1 MGTVFAKPL
10 YCSGITTFSE
20 LFVNE
25 YGKRTGFI
33 SALLNSIG
41 ILLAVVAQ
49 IISGVA
55 LITAVTSFTT
65 MEGTILIIVFM
76 LFYAFSGGSLGAG
89 YVGIV
94 KTVLIFGLVVICGML
109 AITDAGGLGVFLTTL
124 FCPMKHISTY
134 LPEA

>member
-1 MGTVFAKPL
+1 MSDYRFIGKCPFRKDALDKVTGAAR
-10 YCSGITTFSE
+10 YSGDFYADGM
-20 LFVNE
+20 V
-25 YGKRTGFI
+25 YGKI
-33 SALLNSIG
+33 
-41 ILLAVVAQ
+41 
-49 IISGVA
+49 
-55 LITAVTSFTT
+55 VTSPYAHAR
-65 MEGTILIIVFM
+65 ILSIDDSEAKK
-76 LFYAFSGGSLGAG
+76 LPG